1 MPFVPFLHQL
11 VKNIQDFQRCH
22 MVDGSL
28 WKLERENKLNG
39 WMKNNKFIFFKI
51 KWPVL
56 VWPTCIPGKFSR
68 SIQSL
73 WKLLVHSDVVIGNCL
88 ASSIVLYGLFKVR
101 ASNFSWQIFF
111 HNTIG
116 GFQWFGF
123 NPLAYSQL
131 TSAPAKRSQI
141 STREP
146 ARYSGHT
153 SQVNILEML
162 KTSIIYN
169 NLTIKVNL
177 DNFENEKLYRSKRH
191 LPWSTFQNIYSRFL
205 IRQRDVN
212 QLVQATK
219 AKHSRV
225 DDIY

>member
-1 MPFVPFLHQL
+1 MDEKEQIHKKKKSNDRCGFDQHVP
-11 VKNIQDFQRCH
+11 V
-22 MVDGSL
+22 
-28 WKLERENKLNG
+28 
-39 WMKNNKFIFFKI
+39 
-51 KWPVL
+51 
-56 VWPTCIPGKFSR
+56 KFSR
-68 SIQSL
+68 FTHSL
-73 WKLLVHSDVVIGNCL
+73 RKRLVHVDVVFRNWS
-88 ASSIVLYGLFKVR
+88 ASILLHCLFKVR

-191 LPWSTFQNIYSRFL
+191 LPWNTFQNIYSRFL

-225 DDIY
+225 NNIY